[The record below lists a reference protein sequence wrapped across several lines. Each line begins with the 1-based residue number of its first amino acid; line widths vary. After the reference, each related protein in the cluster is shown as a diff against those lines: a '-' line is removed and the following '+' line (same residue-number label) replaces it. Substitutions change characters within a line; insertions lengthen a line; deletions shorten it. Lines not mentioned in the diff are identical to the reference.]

1 MSTAKLV
8 KSKATNMLY
17 TRNDVSDSEKKATIE
32 LLNRQVIQF
41 IDLSLI
47 TKQAHWNMRGAN
59 FIAVHEMLDGNEVSA
74 AHVPVRLFGNQRK
87 INKLDNLAI
96 QQLYCCF
103 FLAVG
108 DIVAGIKQIGRF

>member
-1 MSTAKLV
+1 MDVQRVTFQRSFAVDNLSGPQSYTAQLHC
-8 KSKATNMLY
+8 TFCHG
-17 TRNDVSDSEKKATIE
+17 
-32 LLNRQVIQF
+32 IQM
-41 IDLSLI
+41 IDQCSAEAI
-47 TKQAHWNMRGAN
+47 QHFMY
-59 FIAVHEMLDGNEVSA
+59 GNEVSA